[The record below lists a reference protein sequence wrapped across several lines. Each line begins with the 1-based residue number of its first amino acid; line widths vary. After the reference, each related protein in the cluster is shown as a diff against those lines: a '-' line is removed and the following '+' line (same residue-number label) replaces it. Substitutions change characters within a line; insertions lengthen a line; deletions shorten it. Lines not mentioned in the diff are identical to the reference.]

1 MSLLEGLYVIIMIRR
16 EAETPKHTAL
26 FYALISDYNLN
37 DSSSIAEAR
46 QTLDILKQSAADQDG
61 SSFDPS
67 ATTRPDD
74 EDGSSNSQDSERAR
88 SWHGDA
94 VSRATDSTSI
104 SRHLSSLS
112 VHDHHDGLSESD
124 SGLDDPDSLTTDQK
138 ISSLCEMF
146 PTVKVFDIE
155 YTLKKSRFDFG
166 KAVEELLNQAFIDSE
181 AANGGERAF
190 NKGVEAFL
198 EPASRGRK
206 HKGKRKR
213 QARRTSSTP
222 APSDISHLSS
232 AALSRW
238 DRAKEDVEFLA
249 ERTYLTNSA
258 IRSIYHASGGNVHT
272 TIMAICTSF
281 VPDQNPHIALLDPTT
296 LDAHTGE
303 LVVDFPLLPYSTAQT
318 LIQLTHPSTASAHE
332 IAGALS
338 PPSAISSLPV
348 PHYSPRPPSPP
359 SEQRQPIA
367 KPLPMPLDLA
377 TSRANASSAAR
388 SSAFTQANAAYR
400 RSKSKPLMAG
410 AASYYSSV
418 GRAESASLRRYEAAA
433 ADAHVTSQSRAGE
446 IDLHG
451 VNVKDAVRIAEQ
463 RVALWWEVEGREWA
477 REGKV
482 MGGNGLRIV
491 TGVGRHSEG
500 GRGKLGP
507 AVGTMLVREGWKV
520 EIGQGVVTVVGRV
533 RK

>member
-1 MSLLEGLYVIIMIRR
+1 M
-16 EAETPKHTAL
+16 
-26 FYALISDYNLN
+26 
-37 DSSSIAEAR
+37 AEAR
-46 QTLDILKQSAADQDG
+46 QTLEILKEGAAIEYD

-67 ATTRPDD
+67 ASNRPND

-94 VSRATDSTSI
+94 VSHVTDSTSI
-104 SRHLSSLS
+104 SHHLSSLS
-112 VHDHHDGLSESD
+112 VHDHDDGVLEGSN
-124 SGLDDPDSLTTDQK
+124 GLDSPDSLTMDQK
-138 ISSLCEMF
+138 TSTLYEMF
-146 PTVKVFDIE
+146 PNVKVFDIE
-155 YTLKKSRFDFG
+155 YILKKSRFGFG

-198 EPASRGRK
+198 EPATRGRK

-222 APSDISHLSS
+222 APSDISHQSS

-238 DRAKEDVEFLA
+238 DRAKEDVDFLA
-249 ERTYLTNSA
+249 ERTYLTDPA
-258 IRSIYHASGGNVHT
+258 IRSIYHASGGNLHT
-272 TIMAICTSF
+272 TIVAICTSF
-281 VPDQNPHIALLDPTT
+281 GPDQNPHIALLDSTT

-303 LVVDFPLLPYSTAQT
+303 LVADFPLLPYSTAQT

-332 IAGALS
+332 IARALLAS
-338 PPSAISSLPV
+338 PSATSSIPV
-348 PHYSPRPPSPP
+348 PQYSPRPPSPS
-359 SEQRQPIA
+359 SEDRQPIA

-433 ADAHVTSQSRAGE
+433 ADALVTSQSRAGE
-446 IDLHG
+446 VDLHG
-451 VNVKDAVRIAEQ
+451 VNVKDAIRIAEQ
-463 RVALWWEVEGREWA
+463 RVSTWWEVEGREWA

-507 AVGTMLVREGWKV
+507 AVAAMLVREGWKV
-520 EIGQGVVTVVGRV
+520 EIGQGVVTVVGRA
-533 RK
+533 RR